1 MKTVG
6 HVLEEIDR
14 VVNMLDKLE
23 MSGDTIGR
31 NIDTEELKDTL
42 HNYRT
47 MLLALPVKQ

>member
-6 HVLEEIDR
+6 HVLEEINR
-14 VVNMLDKLE
+14 VTNTLDELE
-23 MSGDTIGR
+23 MSEDTIGR
-31 NIDTEELKDTL
+31 DIDTEELKNTL